1 MKRFIVLLSAF
12 LVTSIAVAQVPTITP
27 ASDVMAQV
35 IAEASQQGWL
45 QISPETAMNQIDAI
59 DPFVIDVRN
68 QNEWDEKGYIPG
80 AMLIPVTELATNVDA
95 LPGDVNEPIIVYC
108 AKGTRGNY
116 ALLYLKSLGY
126 ANVKNL
132 SGGFT
137 AWVDAGLPVAN

>member
-1 MKRFIVLLSAF
+1 MKRFIALLSGL
-12 LVTSIAVAQVPTITP
+12 LVISIAVAQAPGTTV
-27 ASDVMAQV
+27 AADVMAQV
-35 IAEASQQGWL
+35 ITEASQQGWL
-45 QISPETAMNQIDAI
+45 QISPENAMNQIDAI
-59 DPFVIDVRN
+59 DPIVLDVRT
-68 QNEWDEKGYIPG
+68 QSEWDEKGYIPG
-80 AMLIPVTELATNVDA
+80 ASLIPVTELAASLDV
-95 LPGDVNEPIIVYC
+95 LPGDVNAPIIVYC